1 MVFPN
6 MGPAPRHPSSLYD
19 FTLEGVVLFVVLWW
33 FSGHPRRNGITSG
46 LFLLLYGVFRFFV
59 GQNVEIGAEYCGS
72 TRMPEFVKDD
82 LKQMVKS

>member
-1 MVFPN
+1 M
-6 MGPAPRHPSSLYD
+6 SSRWK
-19 FTLEGVVLFVVLWW
+19 VLCCVVLWW
-33 FSGHPRRNGITSG
+33 FSGHPRGNGTTSG